1 MPSRRAA
8 PAVDPHADAADLM
21 QAAGALLR
29 RVRAEAGHEGLS
41 WSQAAAMGRLART
54 GSMTTAELARA
65 EMVKPQS
72 MGTLLAELEQDG
84 LVQRQPHPTDGRQ
97 ILFSLTEAGV
107 ATRRQRHTA
116 KLEWLAAAIARLD
129 DAEQRALVD
138 AIALVRRL
146 GESSTL
152 GDAA

>member
-1 MPSRRAA
+1 MPSSRKSAA
-8 PAVDPHADAADLM
+8 LCESQAAELM
-21 QAAGALLR
+21 QSLGVLLR
-29 RVRAEAGHEGLS
+29 RVRGEAGNEGLG
-41 WSQAAAMGRLART
+41 WSLASAMARLDNT
-54 GSMTTAELARA
+54 GPMTTAELARA
-65 EMVKPQS
+65 EAVRPQS
-72 MGTLLAELEQDG
+72 MGSFLAELEQQG
-84 LVQRQPHPTDGRQ
+84 LVQREPHPTDGRQ

-107 ATRRQRHTA
+107 ATRPQRHAA

-146 GESSTL
+146 GEGSTL